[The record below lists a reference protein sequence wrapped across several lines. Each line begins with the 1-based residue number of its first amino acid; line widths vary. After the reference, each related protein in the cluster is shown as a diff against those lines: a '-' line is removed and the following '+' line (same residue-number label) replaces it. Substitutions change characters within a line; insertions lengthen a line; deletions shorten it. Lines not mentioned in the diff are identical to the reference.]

1 MYSFKFLQCKAT
13 LNKVRFSLL
22 ERYANRCIKKAVQEG
37 NGDVFIKEF

>member
-22 ERYANRCIKKAVQEG
+22 ERYANRCIKKL
-37 NGDVFIKEF
+37 FKKEMGMYL